1 MKYIIILLYLLSFH
15 CYSDGIYKNFSNN
28 CVYDDIKNNGFIPSH
43 LVRFKSSDIDLAVD
57 IGQSIAEMSFTDA
70 PLSTTILHCK
80 NEVDLKLIINARHYK
95 DDIFKTG
102 IPGIGFKLS
111 VNKIPFNLA
120 GDEFN
125 VTPEYANVCNS
136 QTRKEGYKYIYC
148 TDSWPRLYIQ
158 LIKIGEIDLASMN
171 DTFIIHNFLVYSLD
185 NKKFTYNHLRI
196 DKPKNKVCELNI
208 DQSNIELA
216 PVEKN
221 SLSDSIPTN
230 ETHFSIGV
238 ICNQDTLVSLKLDA
252 PAIYKSR
259 NTNLLTLLN
268 NGTPSGVGLSI
279 KYNDNKYY
287 LGNVINNSAHSSPST
302 EYNFPFSVGYVKMS
316 ENILPGK
323 VISQINV
330 NLEYK

>member
-1 MKYIIILLYLLSFH
+1 
-15 CYSDGIYKNFSNN
+15 
-28 CVYDDIKNNGFIPSH
+28 
-43 LVRFKSSDIDLAVD
+43 
-57 IGQSIAEMSFTDA
+57 MSFTDA
-70 PLSTTILHCK
+70 ALSTSILHCK
-80 NEVDLKLIINARHYK
+80 KEVDLKLIINARHYK
-95 DDIFKTG
+95 DDIFKTN
-102 IPGIGFKLS
+102 IPGVGFKIS
-111 VNKIPFNLA
+111 VNKTPFNFV

-125 VTPEYANVCNS
+125 VTPEYANVCNA
-136 QTRKEGYKYIYC
+136 QTRKEGYKNIYC

-158 LIKIGEIDLASMN
+158 LIKIGEIVLEPLSDIFVM
-171 DTFIIHNFLVYSLD
+171 DDFLVYTLD
-185 NKKFTYNHLRI
+185 NKKFTYNNLI
-196 DKPKNKVCELNI
+196 IEKPQNKVCELNI
-208 DQSNIELA
+208 DQPNIELA

-221 SLSDSIPTN
+221 SLSDSIPAN

-287 LGNVINNSAHSSPST
+287 LGNVIYNSVHRTPST
-302 EYNFPFSVGYVKMS
+302 EYTFPFSVGYVKMS

-323 VISQINV
+323 VTSQINV

>member
-1 MKYIIILLYLLSFH
+1 MKYIIILIYLLSFH
-15 CYSDGIYKNFSNN
+15 CYSDELYKSFSNN
-28 CVYDDIKNNGFIPSH
+28 CVYDDITDNGFIPVH
-43 LVRFKSSDIDLAVD
+43 AIRFKASDIDLGVD

-70 PLSTTILHCK
+70 SLSTSILHCK
-80 NEVDLKLIINARHYK
+80 DKVDLKLIINARHYK

-125 VTPEYANVCNS
+125 VTPKYANVCNY

-171 DTFIIHNFLVYSLD
+171 DTFIIHNFIVYSLD
-185 NKKFTYNHLRI
+185 NKKFTYNHLI
-196 DKPKNKVCELNI
+196 IEKPQNKVCELNI

-230 ETHFSIGV
+230 ETHFSVHV

-259 NTNLLTLLN
+259 DTNLLTLLN
-268 NGTPSGVGLSI
+268 NGTPSGVGLFI
-279 KYNDNKYY
+279 KYKDKNYY
-287 LGNVINNSAHSSPST
+287 LGNAIYNSAHSSPST
-302 EYNFPFSVGYVKMS
+302 KYTFPFSVGYVKMS

-323 VISQINV
+323 VTSQINV

>member
-1 MKYIIILLYLLSFH
+1 MKYIIILIYLLSFH
-15 CYSDGIYKNFSNN
+15 CYPDKPYKSFSNN
-28 CVYDDIKNNGFIPSH
+28 CVYDDIKDNGFIPTH
-43 LVRFKSSDIDLAVD
+43 LIRFKSSDIELGVD

-70 PLSTTILHCK
+70 SLSMTILHCK
-80 NEVDLKLIINARHYK
+80 NEVDLKLIINANHYK

-111 VNKIPFNLA
+111 VDKIPFNLV
-120 GDEFN
+120 GDEFT
-125 VTPEYANVCNS
+125 VTPKYANVCNA
-136 QTRKEGYKYIYC
+136 QTRKEGYKYC
-148 TDSWPRLYIQ
+148 TESWPRLYIQ

-171 DTFIIHNFLVYSLD
+171 DTLVMHNFLVYSLD
-185 NKKFTYNHLRI
+185 NKQFTYNHLRI
-196 DKPKNKVCELNI
+196 DKPKNRVCELNI
-208 DQSNIELA
+208 EQPNIELA

-221 SLSDSIPTN
+221 HLSDSIPIN

-287 LGNVINNSAHSSPST
+287 LGNVINNSAHRSPST
-302 EYNFPFSVGYVKMS
+302 EYTFPFSVGYVKMS